1 MPPLFVDFH
10 RRHGCGGLF
19 ANVTRVRFWR
29 PLLRMGSQHVCF
41 HKSSLGKLSFTKG
54 TRVLESLHVSFRMSS
69 QMKLGS
75 VLLSTLVANPATI
88 VALFSEGIK
97 TFVQISAVIYH
108 FLTRLGLIT
117 RRRYFTNAFVAVFN
131 FLRWEDQ

>member
-10 RRHGCGGLF
+10 RRHGCEELF

-41 HKSSLGKLSFTKG
+41 HKNSLGKLSFTKG
-54 TRVLESLHVSFRMSS
+54 TRVLESLHVSFSMSS

-75 VLLSTLVANPATI
+75 VLLSTLIANPATI
-88 VALFSEGIK
+88 VVLFSERIK

-108 FLTRLGLIT
+108 FLTLGVIT

>member
-10 RRHGCGGLF
+10 RRHGCEGLF

-41 HKSSLGKLSFTKG
+41 HKNSLGKLSFTKG

-75 VLLSTLVANPATI
+75 VLLSTLIANPATI
-88 VALFSEGIK
+88 VVLFSERIK

-108 FLTRLGLIT
+108 LPTLGLIT
-117 RRRYFTNAFVAVFN
+117 RRRYFTNAFVAVFT
-131 FLRWEDQ
+131 FLRWDDQ